1 MNKAGLILA
10 LLSPEAEHPNL
21 RGVRTEWLVSE
32 WAHWIYP
39 ECPVGKVRV
48 LRSYP
53 APLAGEMQ
61 SRASSTLHGCPGV
74 QRTSNSP
81 TSTVSARSFSRI
93 VTIWSFCLA
102 VPQWVV
108 RRSIR
113 VVAPVTSC
121 WRLPK

>member
-1 MNKAGLILA
+1 MAAWRWRDGFRVSTGSMNKAGLILA

-39 ECPVGKVRV
+39 ECPVGTVRV
-48 LRSYP
+48 LRPYH

-61 SRASSTLHGCPGV
+61 SRASSTLHGCPSD

-81 TSTVSARSFSRI
+81 TSTVSAWSFSRI
-93 VTIWSFCLA
+93 VTI
-102 VPQWVV
+102 
-108 RRSIR
+108 
-113 VVAPVTSC
+113 
-121 WRLPK
+121 